1 MARFLPG
8 PLISNISG
16 SVGGQTF
23 ATGPGGLMVR
33 QRSSPTQPQTVPQQE
48 VRQRLSGRSKGWVDD
63 LTDAQRQAWI
73 DFAAA
78 NPIPGAFGEPM
89 VLSGIGMY
97 VRLNLQLEAA
107 GAASIDDPPLDL
119 VVPSLVT
126 LSGVPDTVAGD
137 FDVTYTPTPLV
148 AGVGIVVFA
157 TQGLSVGISA
167 FGNFLRQVYSSA
179 AAAASP
185 QNIYAGYVARF
196 GSLPPVGSL
205 IGIEA
210 FLIDRTKGASS
221 PVLRARTIVV

>member
-33 QRSSPTQPQTVPQQE
+33 QRSSPTQPQSPAQQA
-48 VRQRLSGRSKGWVDD
+48 VRQSLSNVSKSWSDV
-63 LTDAQRQAWI
+63 LTDAQRQSWI

-97 VRLNLQLEAA
+97 VRLNQQLVQGESAMI
-107 GAASIDDPPLDL
+107 SNPPLDL
-119 VVPSLVT
+119 VVPSITT
-126 LSGVPDTVAGD
+126 LSCVPDATLGD
-137 FDVTYTPTPLV
+137 FDVVYTATPLPANV
-148 AGVGIVVFA
+148 KLVVFA
-157 TQGLSVGISA
+157 TQSLSQGITQ
-167 FGNFLRQVYSSA
+167 FGNFLRQVFVSA

-185 QNIYAGYVARF
+185 QDIFAGYVGRF
-196 GSLPPVGSL
+196 GALGPVGAKV
-205 IGIEA
+205 GIEA
-210 FLIDRTKGASS
+210 FLLDATKGATS
-221 PVLRARTIVV
+221 PVLRASGTIV